1 MRFFSITLLIGLL
14 QLAFSGKIHCQASDY
29 SLITASYVFD
39 GEALRENQVV
49 LVKGDKIV
57 AVGKKEE
64 LDLPAE
70 YRSLTY
76 PGGTLLPGLIEG
88 HSHML
93 LHPYNE
99 TGWNDQVLKES
110 WAERAIRGGVHAE
123 KTLQAGFTTARDL
136 GSEGAGYVD
145 VGLKQAIEKGV
156 IDGPRLI
163 VAGKAIVATG
173 SYGPKGFAEH
183 VSIPL
188 GAEPADG
195 HDDLIRVVRDQIGH
209 GADVI
214 KVYADYRWGPEGTA
228 EATFTQRELE
238 LIVAVAQSSGRHVV
252 AHAASPEGMRRA
264 ILASVR
270 TIEHG
275 DGGTPEI
282 FQLMQEKGVALCP
295 TLAAGDAIMQY
306 RGWEKGVD
314 PEPKRMVNKRA
325 SFSAAL
331 AAKVTIVAGG
341 DVGVFPHGDNVREL
355 EMMVDYGMTP
365 LAVLRSVTA
374 VNADV
379 FGIERKVGRV
389 RPGLLADL
397 VVVEGDPVKNIS
409 NLRKVKMVMKGGR
422 LLGE

>member
-1 MRFFSITLLIGLL
+1 MKNFVKISLMALSSLIWSAVLFA
-14 QLAFSGKIHCQASDY
+14 QSPEY
-29 SLITASYVFD
+29 TLITAAYLFD
-39 GEALRENQVV
+39 GEELRKNQAV
-49 LVKGDKIV
+49 LIRGDEIM
-57 AVGKKEE
+57 AVGAPGE
-64 LDLPAE
+64 LNLPDE
-70 YRSLTY
+70 YQTLSY
-76 PGGTLLPGLIEG
+76 PDGTLMPGMIEG

-110 WAERAIRGGVHAE
+110 WAERAIRGGEHAK
-123 KTLQAGFTTARDL
+123 KTLRAGFTTARDL
-136 GSEGAGYVD
+136 GSEGAGYLD

-156 IDGPRLI
+156 IFGPRLI

-183 VSIPL
+183 VQVPL

-214 KVYADYRWGPEGTA
+214 KVYADYRWGPNGTA
-228 EATFTQRELE
+228 EATFTQRELG
-238 LIVAVAQSSGRHVV
+238 LIVEVAESSGRQVV
-252 AHAASPEGMRRA
+252 AHAASTEGMRRST
-264 ILASVR
+264 LAGVR

-282 FQLMQEKGVALCP
+282 FALMAEKGVALCP
-295 TLAAGDAIMQY
+295 TMAAGDAIMQY
-306 RGWEKGVD
+306 RGWKKGVD
-314 PEPKRMVNKRA
+314 PEPERIVNKRQ
-325 SFSAAL
+325 SFAAAL
-331 AAKVTIVAGG
+331 RAGVTIVAGG

-355 EMMVDYGMTP
+355 EMMVDYGMTS
-365 LAVLRSVTA
+365 LAVLQSVTS

-379 FGIERKVGRV
+379 FGIQNQVGRI

-397 VVVEGDPVKNIS
+397 VVVEGNPLDDVR
-409 NLRKVKMVMKGGR
+409 NLRKVRMVMKGGTV
-422 LLGE
+422 LEE

>member
-1 MRFFSITLLIGLL
+1 MNFVKITLLAIVVLL
-14 QLAFSGKIHCQASDY
+14 CSSVLPAQSSAHT
-29 SLITASYVFD
+29 LITSAYLFD
-39 GEALRENQVV
+39 GETVLTNQAV
-49 LVKGDKIV
+49 LIRGDKILS
-57 AVGKKEE
+57 VGRLSELELPEE
-64 LDLPAE
+64 YERLDFPN
-70 YRSLTY
+70 
-76 PGGTLLPGLIEG
+76 GTLMPGMIEG

-110 WAERAIRGGVHAE
+110 WAERAIRGGEHAK
-123 KTLQAGFTTARDL
+123 KTLRAGFTTARDL

-145 VGLKQAIEKGV
+145 VGLKQTIEKGV
-156 IDGPRLI
+156 ISGPRLI

-183 VSIPL
+183 VRVPL

-228 EATFTQRELE
+228 EATFTQEELE
-238 LIVAVAQSSGRHVV
+238 LIVAVTESSGRYVV
-252 AHAASPEGMRRA
+252 AHAASPEAMRRSA
-264 ILASVR
+264 LAGVR

-282 FQLMQEKGVALCP
+282 FALMAERGVALCP

-306 RGWEKGVD
+306 LDWNKGVD
-314 PEPKRMVNKRA
+314 PEPERVVNKRR

-331 AAKVTIVAGG
+331 DAGVTIVAGG

-365 LAVLRSVTA
+365 LAVLRSVTS

-379 FGIERKVGRV
+379 FGLQNQVGRV
-389 RPGLLADL
+389 KTGLFADL
-397 VVVEGDPVKNIS
+397 VVVKGNPMEEIS
-409 NLRKVKMVMKGGR
+409 TLRKVMMVMKGGELVR
-422 LLGE
+422 